1 MGAAQ
6 QRDWLG
12 GMGESE
18 RGGVGG
24 ARATKTGQP
33 CSRDTG
39 ALVRF
44 GEGSKYYACA
54 DGRLPSGW
62 WGGTE
67 AGPVR
72 ERGGEFRPLA
82 YGTTSNAQSPR
93 FWPLGE
99 NAKWL

>member
-44 GEGSKYYACA
+44 GEGSK
-54 DGRLPSGW
+54 
-62 WGGTE
+62 
-67 AGPVR
+67 
-72 ERGGEFRPLA
+72 
-82 YGTTSNAQSPR
+82 
-93 FWPLGE
+93 
-99 NAKWL
+99 